1 MIWEGRESLDRSA
14 LLGRHNTV
22 NMPTSELRLIKR
34 MAEFRPRGQIEL
46 EPHGLRGIYV
56 LLKHRSETGKYDIV
70 YVGMARSGI
79 QGRLRVHARSKRK
92 RKLWT
97 HFSLFAVW
105 DNIRNDEI
113 AELEGILRHIY
124 RKDTQA
130 NSLNKQRGFKPLRR
144 IRVNNLRRW
153 Q

>member
-1 MIWEGRESLDRSA
+1 
-14 LLGRHNTV
+14 
-22 NMPTSELRLIKR
+22 MPASELRLIR
-34 MAEFRPRGQIEL
+34 RIAEFRPRGQIEL
-46 EPHGLRGIYV
+46 VPHGLRGVYA
-56 LLKHRSETGKYDIV
+56 LLNHRPGTSKYDV
-70 YVGMARSGI
+70 AYVGMARSGI
-79 QGRLRVHARSKRK
+79 RGRLRVHARSKRK

-97 HFSLFAVW
+97 HFSIFAVW

-144 IRVNNLRRW
+144 IRINNLRRW